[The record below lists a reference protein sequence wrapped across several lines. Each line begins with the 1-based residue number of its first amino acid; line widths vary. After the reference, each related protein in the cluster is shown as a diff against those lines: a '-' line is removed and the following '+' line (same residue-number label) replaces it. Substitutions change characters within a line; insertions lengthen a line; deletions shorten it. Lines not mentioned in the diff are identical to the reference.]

1 MLAIDGIVA
10 SNLGVT
16 PRIEL
21 EVNDVDQAIVEN
33 GGEFIDDEIGTVWAQ
48 ALIVQIQGH
57 LFFCGIRTLRD
68 EGDHKDHPPEERE
81 IAAMIMIRSHEQVR
95 DRGRERGGEEECGER
110 KAGLIIDLLSFL
122 VKLIRYKYNILYY
135 TRIIST

>member
-48 ALIVQIQGH
+48 ALIVQIEGH
-57 LFFCGIRTLRD
+57 LFFCGTRTLRD
-68 EGDHKDHPPEERE
+68 DGGHKDHPPEERE
-81 IAAMIMIRSHEQVR
+81 IAAMITIRSHEQVR
-95 DRGRERGGEEECGER
+95 DRGRERER
-110 KAGLIIDLLSFL
+110 E
-122 VKLIRYKYNILYY
+122 R
-135 TRIIST
+135 